1 MPPADRQFL
10 YFVEPL
16 GRHHDRAGFSCGN
29 ETLDRY
35 LKEIAR
41 QDARRLVAA
50 PFVLIDETAPKTILG
65 YTTLSSFSVSLAD
78 LPEEVARKLPAYP
91 NVPVTLL
98 GRLAV
103 DHRYQG
109 RGLGTFL
116 LMDALR
122 RAWVESSQIAA
133 VAVVVDA
140 IDKQAVRFYKRFDFI
155 PFPERPNRLFLPMK
169 TIAALFRKT

>member
-1 MPPADRQFL
+1 MPPADRQFPCL
-10 YFVEPL
+10 VEPL

-29 ETLDRY
+29 ETLNRY

-50 PFVLIDETAPKTILG
+50 PFVLVDETVPKTILG
-65 YTTLSSFSVSLAD
+65 YYTLSSFSVSLAD
-78 LPEEVARKLPAYP
+78 LPEEVARKLPSYP

-109 RGLGTFL
+109 RGLGAFL

-140 IDKQAVRFYKRFDFI
+140 IDKQAVLFYKRFDFI
-155 PFPERPNRLFLPMK
+155 SFPERPYRLFLPMK

>member
-1 MPPADRQFL
+1 MPPADRQFPCL
-10 YFVEPL
+10 VEPL

-29 ETLDRY
+29 ETLNRY

-50 PFVLIDETAPKTILG
+50 PFVLVDETVPKTILG
-65 YTTLSSFSVSLAD
+65 YYTLSSFSVSLAD
-78 LPEEVARKLPAYP
+78 LPEEVARKLPSYP

-98 GRLAV
+98 GRLAA

-109 RGLGTFL
+109 RGLGAFL

-122 RAWVESSQIAA
+122 RVWVESSQIAA

-140 IDKQAVRFYKRFDFI
+140 IDKQAVLFYKRFDFI
-155 PFPERPNRLFLPMK
+155 SFPERPYRLFLPMK

>member
-1 MPPADRQFL
+1 M
-10 YFVEPL
+10 V
-16 GRHHDRAGFSCGN
+16 
-29 ETLDRY
+29 
-35 LKEIAR
+35 
-41 QDARRLVAA
+41 
-50 PFVLIDETAPKTILG
+50 DETAPKIILG
-65 YTTLSSFSVSLAD
+65 FYTLSASSVSLRD
-78 LPEEVARKLPAYP
+78 LPEEVARKLPVYP

-109 RGLGTFL
+109 RRLGAFL

-140 IDKQAVRFYKRFDFI
+140 IDKQAVLFYKYFDFI
-155 PFPERPNRLFLPMK
+155 PFPDRSERLFLPMK

>member
-1 MPPADRQFL
+1 MPPADRQSSWL
-10 YFVEPL
+10 VEPL
-16 GRHHDRAGFSCGN
+16 GKHHDRAAFSCDN
-29 ETLDRY
+29 EILERY

-50 PFVLIDETAPKTILG
+50 PFVLVDERVPKTILG
-65 YTTLSSFSVSLAD
+65 YYTLSSFAVGLID
-78 LPEEVARKLPAYP
+78 LPDEVVRRLPAYP

-103 DHRYQG
+103 DRRYKGQ
-109 RGLGTFL
+109 GLGAFL

-122 RAWVESSQIAA
+122 RAWVQSSQIAA

-140 IDKQAVRFYKRFDFI
+140 IDEEAVRFYRHFDFI
-155 PFPERPNRLFLPMK
+155 PFPESPTRLFLPMK
-169 TIAALFRKT
+169 TIAGLFRGI

>member
-1 MPPADRQFL
+1 MPPAGRQSSWL
-10 YFVEPL
+10 VEPL
-16 GRHHDRAGFSCGN
+16 GKHHDRAAFSCGN

-41 QDARRLVAA
+41 QDARRLVTA
-50 PFVLIDETAPKTILG
+50 PFVLVNENAPKAILG
-65 YTTLSSFSVSLAD
+65 YYTLSSFAVGLTD
-78 LPEEVARKLPAYP
+78 LPEEVVRRLPAYP

-103 DHRYQG
+103 DRRYKG
-109 RGLGTFL
+109 RGLGAFL

-122 RAWVESSQIAA
+122 RAWVQSSQIAA

-140 IDKQAVRFYKRFDFI
+140 VDEEAVRFYKHFDFI
-155 PFPERPNRLFLPMK
+155 PFSERPTRLFLPMK
-169 TIAALFRKT
+169 TIAALFRGI